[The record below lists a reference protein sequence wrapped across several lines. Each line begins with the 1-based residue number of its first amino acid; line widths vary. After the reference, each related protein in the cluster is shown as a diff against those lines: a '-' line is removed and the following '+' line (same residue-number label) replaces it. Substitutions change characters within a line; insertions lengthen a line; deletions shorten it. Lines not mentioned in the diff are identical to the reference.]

1 MNPKDSQNM
10 AGILLPTK
18 LDGYS
23 LMWDPD
29 GGSDINI
36 ISTHHLQELRSAGLD
51 IKLRPVTKNYLSISH
66 EKLSIE
72 GFFKATLSSPSTSLQ
87 NEKIFVMKMPPSD
100 RPILREEALLNLG
113 LMKYS
118 VMG

>member
-1 MNPKDSQNM
+1 MNNSNKNNM

-18 LDGYS
+18 LNGYS

-36 ISTHHLQELRSAGLD
+36 ISKHHLQELRSAGLS

-66 EKLSIE
+66 EKLSME
-72 GFFKATLSSPSTSLQ
+72 GFFTATLSSPSTSIH
-87 NEKIFVMKMPPSD
+87 ND
-100 RPILREEALLNLG
+100 
-113 LMKYS
+113 
-118 VMG
+118 